1 MNRFFFWGVIACL
14 FLFGPAAASDV
25 TSAVHQWMGKWP
37 ALPFNGQPVGPND
50 SKDKRTFWQFPG
62 TRAGLQQAAGKHR
75 AAILIAVWRTG
86 DNLKMAGA
94 RWATFSACMP
104 HNCGGNEAHVFI
116 DTVSGRFNVC
126 WTENYSSSLWLSPGG
141 GSLPLGNGCY
151 GQDSDD
157 AKLIAHHAR

>member
-37 ALPFNGQPVGPND
+37 AVPFNGQPVGPND

-62 TRAGLQQAAGKHR
+62 TRAGLEEAVGKKR
-75 AAILIAVWRTG
+75 AAVLIAVWRTG

-94 RWATFSACMP
+94 R
-104 HNCGGNEAHVFI
+104 
-116 DTVSGRFNVC
+116 
-126 WTENYSSSLWLSPGG
+126 
-141 GSLPLGNGCY
+141 
-151 GQDSDD
+151 
-157 AKLIAHHAR
+157 